1 MNYNNQGGQ
10 DDFNLQDYYGTGKQQ
25 SSNSN
30 QQPGYSDGVEFD
42 TADFYGTKKTQ

>member
-10 DDFNLQDYYGTGKQQ
+10 DDFNLQDYYGTGKQN
-25 SSNSN
+25 SNYN

-42 TADFYGTKKTQ
+42 TADFYGTKKT